1 MVTMKD
7 VNIADFGIEA
17 ITDNGRVQL
26 SENKKGPLSVD
37 TYNKMIDPNDKE
49 FAMADTDNAPEEDEK
64 DFEIFV
70 TEDGVK
76 KVRTAG
82 GNTYPE
88 GSDEYNEITGESAN
102 GLQIAMRP
110 ILNFNILRVEFP
122 QEIIDEWLND
132 SYNKWEIV

>member
-64 DFEIFV
+64 EQEW
-70 TEDGVK
+70 EDPRADPANYDRRGHFRPR
-76 KVRTAG
+76 RTGKELSRKEA
-82 GNTYPE
+82 
-88 GSDEYNEITGESAN
+88 
-102 GLQIAMRP
+102 
-110 ILNFNILRVEFP
+110 
-122 QEIIDEWLND
+122 
-132 SYNKWEIV
+132 